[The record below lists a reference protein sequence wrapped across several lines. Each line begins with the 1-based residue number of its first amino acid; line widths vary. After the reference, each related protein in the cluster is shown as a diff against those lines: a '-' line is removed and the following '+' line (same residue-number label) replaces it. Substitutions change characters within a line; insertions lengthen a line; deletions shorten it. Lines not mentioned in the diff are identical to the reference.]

1 MAISIYSIQ
10 VDLIILLAICLS
22 DSLKEVLTT
31 QRELR
36 GSLTSF
42 LPANACDAGDAGLIP
57 GWEDP
62 LE

>member
-1 MAISIYSIQ
+1 MAISTYSIQ
-10 VDLIILLAICLS
+10 VDLITLLIICLS
-22 DSLKEVLTT
+22 DSLKEVLAT

-42 LPANACDAGDAGLIP
+42 LPANAWDAGDAGLIP
-57 GWEDP
+57 GREDA